1 MEFED
6 AIAALGKDLGIDL
19 VVEDGVA
26 GFVATSKDGDEPV
39 EVSISAMDDGE
50 HAVLSADLGEMPTDG
65 ADGLMLR
72 MLEANH
78 LFDATGGASL
88 SVEDDRAK
96 LERYVNLVA
105 LQRGDGAKIVPLFVE
120 MARTW
125 RGIVAG
131 EGGRGE
137 EGDFEPRDFE
147 RAFEP
152 LTP

>member
-1 MEFED
+1 VEFED
-6 AIAALGKDLGIDL
+6 AIAVLGKDLGIDL

-26 GFVATSKDGDEPV
+26 EFVATSQDGDEPV

-50 HAVLSADLGEMPTDG
+50 SAVLSADLGEMPSEG
-65 ADGLMLR
+65 ADELMLR

-105 LQRGDGAKIVPLFVE
+105 FQREEGANIVPLFVE

-125 RGIVAG
+125 RGIVADDD
-131 EGGRGE
+131 ERGA
-137 EGDFEPRDFE
+137 GDFEPRDAE

>member
-6 AIAALGKDLGIDL
+6 AIAALGKDIGIDL
-19 VVEDGVA
+19 AVEDGVVA
-26 GFVATSKDGDEPV
+26 FVATSKDDDEPI
-39 EVSISAMDDGE
+39 EISISAMDDGE
-50 HAVLSADLGEMPTDG
+50 SAVLCADLGEMPSAG
-65 ADGLMLR
+65 ADELMLR

-78 LFDATGGASL
+78 LFDATGGSSL

-96 LERYVNLVA
+96 LERHVNLVA
-105 LQRGDGAKIVPLFVE
+105 FQRGEGAKIVLLFVE

-131 EGGRGE
+131 DDERG
-137 EGDFEPRDFE
+137 EGDFEPRDAE